1 MILKKIWL
9 ALILL
14 SAIQIVGS
22 HSDTVVVEFDLN
34 KKSIEEFFTEFR
46 VKVIH
51 LTGTTYGDG
60 HYILSR
66 ERGDYNNEGKLEKRL
81 EPMWWIKVILIG
93 EEQRKSSL
101 YFRGDILYLVATANE
116 DANIFYMGKD
126 QYTHETFKDGTEMG
140 FSEKY
145 SDLLGKG
152 RIEDLYPLV
161 LIGRNAA
168 LASSTVIATYKGEP
182 DQEVH
187 MKLAVSAFTLMIQ

>member
-1 MILKKIWL
+1 M
-9 ALILL
+9 
-14 SAIQIVGS
+14 
-22 HSDTVVVEFDLN
+22 
-34 KKSIEEFFTEFR
+34 
-46 VKVIH
+46 
-51 LTGTTYGDG
+51 
-60 HYILSR
+60 
-66 ERGDYNNEGKLEKRL
+66 EKRL

-93 EEQRKSSL
+93 EEQRESSL
-101 YFRGDILYLVATANE
+101 HFRGDTLYLGAAANE

-187 MKLAVSAFTLMIQ
+187 VKQAVSTFTLMIPEAQRI